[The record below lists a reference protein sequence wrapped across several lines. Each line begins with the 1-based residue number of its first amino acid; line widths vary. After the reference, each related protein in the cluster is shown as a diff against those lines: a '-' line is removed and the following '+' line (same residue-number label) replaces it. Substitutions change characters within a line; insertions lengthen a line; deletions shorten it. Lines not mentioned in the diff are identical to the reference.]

1 MLFDC
6 SCEATAKLVAEAID
20 GDFAL
25 RPKANTPLAE
35 LVKTTT
41 VVPITDLT
49 AKLGEE
55 LKVVPLEDMAAQANN
70 SLHNGWTNETVE
82 RAAAIVN
89 RRVEIIRTTVLPT
102 VRDIS
107 GAVLEAVKNVP
118 VGAELPNI
126 ERYAACDMINVPGFM
141 EKVERNTP
149 ISYISPDKAPSEE
162 PKSREQL
169 IEFLKMGS
177 STLDTAL
184 AVAINHV
191 GADNLWLLWESLFV
205 NGSKATVERYITFD
219 QAVMDRSL
227 GLDNAILIY
236 VMTDMLK
243 DSEFG
248 VAKQYREGAAYW
260 ITKHAKTYNAEI
272 TGKKL
277 LRTRMNERGAV
288 VVNAVV
294 YAEFLQRQGT
304 AEMVLGAAASDNTYN
319 TIDAILENS
328 KDCLRAHTLLKS
340 SSFTENSLKL
350 SAAFRTSLTENF
362 MRSFRNERSDAEQG
376 YFEKYPGDE
385 SLVISKFDNLLAM
398 VGASSLEDIYRNVAK
413 VLCMSRFFYMDC
425 ESYLDAIDVGCK
437 AGLSPEEAEVQAG
450 LREISA
456 FVTSMITK

>member
-1 MLFDC
+1 
-6 SCEATAKLVAEAID
+6 
-20 GDFAL
+20 
-25 RPKANTPLAE
+25 
-35 LVKTTT
+35 
-41 VVPITDLT
+41 
-49 AKLGEE
+49 
-55 LKVVPLEDMAAQANN
+55 
-70 SLHNGWTNETVE
+70 
-82 RAAAIVN
+82 
-89 RRVEIIRTTVLPT
+89 
-102 VRDIS
+102 
-107 GAVLEAVKNVP
+107 
-118 VGAELPNI
+118 
-126 ERYAACDMINVPGFM
+126 
-141 EKVERNTP
+141 
-149 ISYISPDKAPSEE
+149 
-162 PKSREQL
+162 
-169 IEFLKMGS
+169 MGS

-277 LRTRMNERGAV
+277 LRTRKNERGAV

-328 KDCLRAHTLLKS
+328 KDCLRAHTVLKS